1 MAWLSKVTT
10 EERRNGDGGLFSR
23 MLQMEVSFSAEEF
36 PIDLSAATPDP
47 RLMLALSRVCDTVTL
62 TLNVP
67 PPLDVG
73 PCPEFQTADKIA
85 APPAPP
91 APPKVSKI
99 DYSIAMGKEQ
109 PNVEEKPTET
119 KPTEIPVCSI
129 CGAHLA
135 TRFDAKLKKT
145 VPTCLRC
152 GKDRQ
157 ANGRPIEPAKLKGA

>member
-1 MAWLSKVTT
+1 MAWLNKVTA

-23 MLQMEVSFSAEEF
+23 MLSMEICFGAEEIAF
-36 PIDLSAATPDP
+36 DLNAVTPDP
-47 RLMLALSRVCDTVTL
+47 RMMDALNKVADMVTL

-67 PPLDVG
+67 PPLDVL
-73 PCPEFQTADKIA
+73 PEKVPTECPPFNSADKLLKTETPAA

-91 APPKVSKI
+91 APPKV
-99 DYSIAMGKEQ
+99 
-109 PNVEEKPTET
+109 EEKPAEA
-119 KPTEIPVCSI
+119 VCTV

-145 VPTCLRC
+145 VSCCLRC

-157 ANGRPIEPAKLKGA
+157 ANGRPIEPIPVKGA